1 MLLKKENVQLKKEK
15 KELEKYYLY
24 YNEQFFFRFDIQSH
38 LLNNYSSLNAITR
51 NDLREKNLKIL
62 EQNELI
68 VDKNK
73 NKRKFQSLFFQIQ
86 NNSLSKSESTFSDTN
101 SDTQNEEDPVSQN
114 KIIENASVFKKTPPK
129 TSQVKDPLQYKK
141 RN

>member
-101 SDTQNEEDPVSQN
+101 SDSQNEEDPVSQN
-114 KIIENASVFKKTPPK
+114 KIIEIEY
-129 TSQVKDPLQYKK
+129 Q
-141 RN
+141 